1 MPEAVLIRALE
12 PYYRIELMGNR
23 RKINLTDGKKSNFK
37 NLTNGPSK
45 FCPTFDI
52 KTSLNGIDLCV
63 TELYIMANNQSEA
76 NREILATPR
85 INIDYTEEYKDKL
98 WRFFLNDSEFIIHNY
113 RNKPCLKK

>member
-1 MPEAVLIRALE
+1 
-12 PYYRIELMGNR
+12 
-23 RKINLTDGKKSNFK
+23 
-37 NLTNGPSK
+37 
-45 FCPTFDI
+45 
-52 KTSLNGIDLCV
+52 
-63 TELYIMANNQSEA
+63 MANNQSEA

>member
-45 FCPTFDI
+45 FCQTFDI
-52 KTSLNGIDLCV
+52 KTSLNGIDL
-63 TELYIMANNQSEA
+63 LLLNYISWQITNQ
-76 NREILATPR
+76 
-85 INIDYTEEYKDKL
+85 KL
-98 WRFFLNDSEFIIHNY
+98 IEKF
-113 RNKPCLKK
+113 